1 MKNII
6 KTLKNS
12 ILVVTI
18 FASMLSTANEI
29 TNDKIISTAI
39 TLNNVKVGNLLS
51 IRDYNGA
58 ILYKETLTISGT
70 YRKGFD
76 LSALPDGDYFFEID
90 KDLEVTNIPFTV
102 ASKKVTYK
110 RAEQTTIFKPYVNQV
125 NDMLFVSKL
134 APNLE
139 ALTISIYSD
148 YNSEYELIHTEKV
161 EGVQAIEKVY
171 KLQKG
176 NYKIVFNS
184 NNKEFTKFINN

>member
-110 RAEQTTIFKPYVNQV
+110 RAEQTIIFKPYVNQV